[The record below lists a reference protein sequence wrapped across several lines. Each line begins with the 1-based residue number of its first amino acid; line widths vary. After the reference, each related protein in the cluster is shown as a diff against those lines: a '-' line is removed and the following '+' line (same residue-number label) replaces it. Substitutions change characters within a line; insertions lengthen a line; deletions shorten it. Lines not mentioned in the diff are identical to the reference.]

1 MYILEIKGAPTLF
14 FSSVID
20 SLDSPP
26 PQLWHLTFFYNQ
38 SSHFEMR
45 AFGTIFATLTL
56 AVSASAAAIYPRD
69 TVNNAGGL
77 AALTTTVKDIVSGVS
92 LAKQDVKSRQLPG
105 GNVVSEVTNV
115 LGNTPV
121 GGVAPRQLP
130 GGNVVSEV
138 TNVLGN
144 TPVGGVVP
152 RQLPGVN
159 AGSVVSTV
167 KSVLGNTPVGGVAP
181 RGEQGVPD
189 VINGVIVQIKPILVD
204 IG

>member
-1 MYILEIKGAPTLF
+1 
-14 FSSVID
+14 
-20 SLDSPP
+20 
-26 PQLWHLTFFYNQ
+26 
-38 SSHFEMR
+38 MR

-121 GGVAPRQLP
+121 GGV
-130 GGNVVSEV
+130 
-138 TNVLGN
+138 
-144 TPVGGVVP
+144 VP